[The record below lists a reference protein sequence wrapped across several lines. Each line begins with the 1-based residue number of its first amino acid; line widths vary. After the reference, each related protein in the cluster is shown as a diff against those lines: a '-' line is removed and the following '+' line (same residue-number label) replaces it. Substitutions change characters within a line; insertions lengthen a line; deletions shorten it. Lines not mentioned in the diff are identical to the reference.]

1 MIKVITNSLGCGDW
15 VRVVDHTGRLHDG
28 HRITPSDLVLILNL
42 LGADAQLMELTD
54 DEMENL

>member
-28 HRITPSDLVLILNL
+28 HRITPHDLVSILL
-42 LGADAQLMELTD
+42 SLGFDSQVVELTD